1 MWGSDGRI
9 EPIYFDY
16 KFSELTFFFGANFL
30 GSPGSVRL
38 LRAAGDRFYDKQ
50 MDFDEKNPEYG
61 NLE

>member
-16 KFSELTFFFGANFL
+16 KFSELTTFLTDVL
-30 GSPGSVRL
+30 GSLGSVRL
-38 LRAAGDRFYDKQ
+38 LRAAGDRFYIEKLN
-50 MDFDEKNPEYG
+50 FYKKNPEYG